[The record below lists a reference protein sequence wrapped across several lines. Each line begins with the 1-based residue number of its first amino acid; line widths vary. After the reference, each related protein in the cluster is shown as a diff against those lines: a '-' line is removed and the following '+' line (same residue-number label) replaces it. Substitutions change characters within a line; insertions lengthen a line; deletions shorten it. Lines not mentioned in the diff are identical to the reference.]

1 MEDIAEMNKMDE
13 DFTML
18 LSEQSQMNI
27 IRKTNEYSNQFG
39 LSLTDD
45 DIGELLVR
53 RRESLSEQQRVEF
66 GAGILDKIIFAF
78 CDSDYVYQENYLETI
93 IRLQNIFY
101 LYKNESLDELTD
113 DELISIMRNAFEEK
127 CHGSLEYL
135 EETFLDEFARNIRS
149 DTKKFIGR
157 YAKNDEERYY

>member
-78 CDSDYVYQENYLETI
+78 
-93 IRLQNIFY
+93 
-101 LYKNESLDELTD
+101 
-113 DELISIMRNAFEEK
+113 
-127 CHGSLEYL
+127 
-135 EETFLDEFARNIRS
+135 
-149 DTKKFIGR
+149 
-157 YAKNDEERYY
+157 

>member
-53 RRESLSEQQRVEF
+53 RRCSPV
-66 GAGILDKIIFAF
+66 
-78 CDSDYVYQENYLETI
+78 C
-93 IRLQNIFY
+93 
-101 LYKNESLDELTD
+101 
-113 DELISIMRNAFEEK
+113 
-127 CHGSLEYL
+127 
-135 EETFLDEFARNIRS
+135 
-149 DTKKFIGR
+149 
-157 YAKNDEERYY
+157 

>member
-127 CHGSLEYL
+127 CNGSLEYL

>member
-1 MEDIAEMNKMDE
+1 MNKMDE

-127 CHGSLEYL
+127 CNGSLEYL

>member
-1 MEDIAEMNKMDE
+1 MNKMDE

-127 CHGSLEYL
+127 CYGSLEYL